1 MANNI
6 TFSDL
11 IKLLNQLDEQTAL
24 KIGELEEEIE
34 SLHETIYK
42 LEYSNANLQGQINDL
57 EDK

>member
-42 LEYSNANLQGQINDL
+42 LENSNANLQGQINDL